1 MNLKS
6 LKHLIQVILE
16 AKVILKKMVHK
27 IIQYFSQCTD
37 ILKGLVV
44 LVVVIIFIFGN
55 LKDCLMKLF
64 NQLLLH
70 VIIRNPQLSH
80 SGTKARAES
89 SASCLKQDKITY
101 DHGKTVNIYT
111 VYQVSKNVNIS
122 DYPTLEKFLFGANSL
137 TKNTDICKYKYSGY
151 GNGFDR
157 HGFFT
162 P

>member
-55 LKDCLMKLF
+55 LKDCLMRLF

-70 VIIRNPQLSH
+70 VII
-80 SGTKARAES
+80 
-89 SASCLKQDKITY
+89 
-101 DHGKTVNIYT
+101 
-111 VYQVSKNVNIS
+111 NVTHN
-122 DYPTLEKFLFGANSL
+122 
-137 TKNTDICKYKYSGY
+137 
-151 GNGFDR
+151 
-157 HGFFT
+157 
-162 P
+162 